1 MDRLLYVAMSGAK
14 QAQLRQATVAHNLAN
29 ATTSGFRAELAAF
42 RAVPVISDSGLPTRA
57 FVVEQSVGSD
67 MRSGPLQHTG
77 NDMDVAIDGS
87 GWIAVQTSSGEAYT
101 RNGELAIDVTGL
113 LKMRSGQIVQGQGGP
128 LTVPEN
134 TRVSIAA
141 DGTVSG
147 TALNDPNQQ
156 VEIGRIKLV
165 NPPVDQLEKGG
176 DSLFRIRNGQTA
188 QVDQNV
194 KLVSGAVEGSNVNT
208 VDELVSMI
216 ATQRHYDLQVR
227 LMQTADQ
234 NARSAAQILSLN
246 S

>member
-1 MDRLLYVAMSGAK
+1 MDRLLYTAMSGAK
-14 QAQLRQATVAHNLAN
+14 QAQLRQATVSHNLAN

-57 FVVEQSVGSD
+57 FVVAQSVGSD
-67 MRSGPLQHTG
+67 MSSGPLQHTG
-77 NDMDVAIDGS
+77 NDMDVAIDGQ
-87 GWIAVQTSSGEAYT
+87 GWIAVQTASGEAYT
-101 RNGELAIDVTGL
+101 RNGELAMDVTGL
-113 LKMRSGQIVQGQGGP
+113 LKTRSGQIVQGQGGP

-134 TRVSIAA
+134 TRVSIGA

-147 TALNDPNQQ
+147 TAINDPNQQ

-165 NPPVDQLEKGG
+165 NPALDQLEKGG
-176 DSLFRIRNGQTA
+176 DGLFRLRSGQSA
-188 QVDQNV
+188 PADQSI

-216 ATQRHYDLQVR
+216 ATQRHYDLQIR